1 MYDFFHRSTNN
12 INTNNANIDIKNSCL
27 RTEQFFTLIVICLVS
42 FDYYYHQSDQNNIIA
57 YNIPDPE
64 CTGIFNICTDVGKER
79 LGRQSMRAIHEQMDG
94 DKDGFFQSSESTD
107 VNVKITFNDLWMQWQ
122 NNPVY
127 NWTTD
132 NVVNWLVNF
141 SHLPQYVENLHRNQ
155 FDGRMI
161 PRFLRQRQT
170 QKNMNLILQ
179 EVETLQTA
187 EGNLLA
193 LKIALNQAEEHA
205 QQESY
210 EPSSELID
218 LLKRTYRTEEIAF
231 EVKRKLTE
239 NSLMTVKEQI
249 NKISKMQKGVFH
261 ALRIAHTN
269 CIVNVKER
277 LTEIHDE
284 YVEREER

>member
-1 MYDFFHRSTNN
+1 MLISISKVLNC
-12 INTNNANIDIKNSCL
+12 IGIDSCL

-64 CTGIFNICTDVGKER
+64 CTGIFNICTDVDKER

-107 VNVKITFNDLWMQWQ
+107 
-122 NNPVY
+122 
-127 NWTTD
+127 
-132 NVVNWLVNF
+132 
-141 SHLPQYVENLHRNQ
+141 
-155 FDGRMI
+155 
-161 PRFLRQRQT
+161 
-170 QKNMNLILQ
+170 
-179 EVETLQTA
+179 
-187 EGNLLA
+187 

-239 NSLMTVKEQI
+239 NSLMTAKEQM

>member
-1 MYDFFHRSTNN
+1 MK
-12 INTNNANIDIKNSCL
+12 IELIKNSCL

-57 YNIPDPE
+57 YNIPDPVE

-94 DKDGFFQSSESTD
+94 DKDGFFQSSE
-107 VNVKITFNDLWMQWQ
+107 I
-122 NNPVY
+122 Y

>member
-1 MYDFFHRSTNN
+1 MK
-12 INTNNANIDIKNSCL
+12 IELIKNSCL

-57 YNIPDPE
+57 YNIPDPVE

-94 DKDGFFQSSESTD
+94 DKDGFFQSSE
-107 VNVKITFNDLWMQWQ
+107 I
-122 NNPVY
+122 Y

-193 LKIALNQAEEHA
+193 VTEKCKRTQEKQTQKLNQNILHKWLNEIQQMNLKIALNQAEEHA